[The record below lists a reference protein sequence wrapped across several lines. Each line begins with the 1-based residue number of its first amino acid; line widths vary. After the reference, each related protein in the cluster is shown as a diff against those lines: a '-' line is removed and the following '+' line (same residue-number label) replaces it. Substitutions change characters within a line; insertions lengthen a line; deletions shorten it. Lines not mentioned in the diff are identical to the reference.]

1 MCVCVLY
8 RYGQAKKR
16 KIEHLF
22 KEVEGNLYTIFLVF
36 HHVATHSAVLVV
48 KLGLTAV
55 YMTQYARIHTRD
67 LLWSFIMFCALSC
80 KCLPNRNRSL
90 ISCLPVRRRPMPFDM
105 NILQCLLSDFLYFLL
120 SLRHASVRNMQVS
133 FLYLIKCVLLLHET
147 GLYFMLAM
155 PRISFFVASSSME

>member
-1 MCVCVLY
+1 MKQIVTYCLDRKRKMFSQRVSVCVLY

-105 NILQCLLSDFLYFLL
+105 NILQCLLSDFLYFFAVLKTCVGPQ
-120 SLRHASVRNMQVS
+120 HA
-133 FLYLIKCVLLLHET
+133 
-147 GLYFMLAM
+147 G
-155 PRISFFVASSSME
+155 FFFIFNKMCAFVT